1 MMASFH
7 YYDQILQ
14 GFAFLCK
21 LELLL
26 LKVHWNYQILNLKGK
41 TKRILVV
48 AVK

>member
-1 MMASFH
+1 MMASFY

-21 LELLL
+21 LALVLF
-26 LKVHWNYQILNLKGK
+26 KAHWNYQILNLKGK

-48 AVK
+48 VVK